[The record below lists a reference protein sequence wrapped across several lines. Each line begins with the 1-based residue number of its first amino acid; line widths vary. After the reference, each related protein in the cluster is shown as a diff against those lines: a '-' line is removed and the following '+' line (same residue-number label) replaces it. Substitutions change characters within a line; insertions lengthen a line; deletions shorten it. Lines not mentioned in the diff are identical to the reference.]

1 MQKIIFGFFFCILLC
16 ASGSFAQEHPVDM
29 QSGLFQGQP
38 MQRDGSGTSWLP
50 DSSPMHAVHFSY
62 SGWDLMIHGN
72 LFLRY
77 TNQDA
82 GNDGSRGNE
91 KFDAPNWLMVM
102 GNRDIGE
109 KGRIMLRGMFS
120 LDLLTEGGMGY
131 PLLFQSGETWKG
143 KSLVDRQHPHD
154 LFGELSVAFSRAIDK
169 DSGGFFY
176 FGLPG
181 EPALGP
187 PVYLHRPSSQNN
199 PDAPL
204 GHHWQDSSHVTF
216 GVMTAGIF
224 YKQLKLDASLF
235 NGREPDEDRYDID
248 RSRFDSA
255 SIRLSMNPSPDLALQ
270 VSHGYIKSPERHEPD
285 VNIHRTTASA
295 VWAHQFDAERNLAA
309 SLVWG
314 MNKPGSGKAQNA
326 FLIEADYGVGKMSY
340 FTRLEHVRKTG
351 EELGLEDDE
360 HDLFSVKAISL
371 GISRDIY
378 SSRYVSVSLGAM
390 GTVYPVEKDLRPV
403 YGDMPFSVEAF
414 LKISP
419 ARMQMMHH
427 GHDMS
432 H

>member
-1 MQKIIFGFFFCILLC
+1 M
-16 ASGSFAQEHPVDM
+16 DM
-29 QSGLFQGQP
+29 QSALFPGLP

-50 DSSPMHAVHFSY
+50 DSTPMHAIHFRSGSWSY
-62 SGWDLMIHGN
+62 MLHGN

-82 GNDGSRGNE
+82 GNDGTRGNE

-102 GNRDIGE
+102 AKRDFGDR
-109 KGRIMLRGMFS
+109 GQIMLRGMSS
-120 LDLLTEGGMGY
+120 LDLVTEGGMGY

-154 LFGELSVAFSRAIDK
+154 LFGELSVAYSRSIGE
-169 DSGGFFY
+169 DSGGFLY

-216 GVMTAGIF
+216 GVMTAGIY
-224 YKQLKLDASLF
+224 YKQFKLDASLF
-235 NGREPDEDRYDID
+235 NGREPDEDRYNID
-248 RSRFDSA
+248 RPRFNSA

-270 VSHGYIKSPERHEPD
+270 VSYGYIKSPESHEPD
-285 VNIHRTTASA
+285 VNVQRTTASA
-295 VWAHQFDAERNLAA
+295 VWSHQLDAERNLAA

-314 MNKPGSGKAQNA
+314 MNKPNTGKAQNA
-326 FLIEADYGVGKMSY
+326 FLFEADYGVGKMSY
-340 FTRLEHVRKTG
+340 FTRLEHVSKTG
-351 EELGLEDDE
+351 EELGLGAEA
-360 HDLFSVKAISL
+360 HQLFSVKAISL

-378 SSRYVSVSLGAM
+378 YGKNVSVSLGAM
-390 GTVYPVEKDLRPV
+390 GTIYPVEKELRSV
-403 YGDMPFSVEAF
+403 YGAMPFSVEAF

-419 ARMQMMHH
+419 ARLQMMHH
-427 GHDMS
+427 AMGHDMG